1 MTEDFTNSTVF
12 KAIIIAILVL
22 TLFCTLASLCHI
34 TDMRKMENEL
44 ELQTAKI
51 HCIGAMVREPHC
63 VFHDRLIAISELR
76 AAHGYDWNYH
86 PSWEE
91 VTEYLRANDQHYANG
106 EMTLPNWITG

>member
-51 HCIGAMVREPHC
+51 HSIGATVRDPSVVEWDMGMQGARLEAYGC
-63 VFHDRLIAISELR
+63 DSSRRAVIESLRTHD
-76 AAHGYDWNYH
+76 
-86 PSWEE
+86 P
-91 VTEYLRANDQHYANG
+91 HYANG